1 MSKSNLV
8 LGFIGLGQMGM
19 PLVIRLSEANYQ
31 VLVFDTRLEELS
43 NDAALQKMQACKSV
57 GDVVRQAD
65 IIFTCLPHEN
75 AIRSVYLGSGGIL
88 ETANP
93 GLVTCDISTAPPDLV
108 KEIYTQMA
116 SKGAH
121 HFDSPIFGAQ
131 KDVVAGQAYIIF
143 SGSPDIAS
151 KVEPYFSVMAR
162 EFKYVGESGSASLM
176 KILQNSLGYGYAIV
190 AAEILTL
197 CEYLGADALQF
208 ARLVKEVKVMG
219 WSKYFDLYAED
230 IVTGQE
236 SETGLLHIA
245 AKDTHLLKTIL
256 DQNNFNA
263 PVMEEAAR
271 LFKEASELGMGQ
283 EEFTV
288 VTKLVERNKLKSKS

>member
-8 LGFIGLGQMGM
+8 VGFIGLGQMGM
-19 PLVIRLSEANYQ
+19 PLAIRLSEANYQ
-31 VLVFDTRLEELS
+31 VLVFDSRLEELS
-43 NDAALQKMQACKSV
+43 SDIARHNMQTCNSV
-57 GDVVRQAD
+57 GDVVSQVD
-65 IIFTCLPHEN
+65 IIFTCLPHED
-75 AIRSVYLGSGGIL
+75 AIRSVYFDDSGIL
-88 ETANP
+88 EAAKS
-93 GLVTCDISTAPPDLV
+93 GLITCDISTAPPDLV
-108 KEIYTQMA
+108 KEIYTRLVA
-116 SKGAH
+116 KDIH
-121 HFDSPIFGAQ
+121 HFDAPVFGGQ
-131 KDVVAGQAYIIF
+131 KDVVAGQAYFIF
-143 SGSPDIAS
+143 SGPPDIAI
-151 KVEPYFSVMAR
+151 KVEPFLSVMAR

-190 AAEILTL
+190 TAEILTL
-197 CEYLGADALQF
+197 CEQLGADPLQF

-263 PVMEEAAR
+263 PVMEETAR
-271 LFKEASELGMGQ
+271 LFKEASELGMDQ
-283 EEFTV
+283 EEFTS
-288 VTKLVERNKLKSKS
+288 VTKLVERNKLKSKK

>member
-8 LGFIGLGQMGM
+8 VGFIGLGQMGM
-19 PLVIRLSEANYQ
+19 PLAIRLSEANYQ
-31 VLVFDTRLEELS
+31 VLVFDSRLEELS
-43 NDAALQKMQACKSV
+43 SDIARHNMQTCNSV
-57 GDVVRQAD
+57 GDVVSQVD
-65 IIFTCLPHEN
+65 IIFTCLPHED
-75 AIRSVYLGSGGIL
+75 AIRSVYFDDSGIL
-88 ETANP
+88 EAAKS
-93 GLVTCDISTAPPDLV
+93 GLITCDISTAPPDLV
-108 KEIYTQMA
+108 KEIYTRLVA
-116 SKGAH
+116 KDIH
-121 HFDSPIFGAQ
+121 HFDAPVFGGQ
-131 KDVVAGQAYIIF
+131 KDVVAGQAYFIF
-143 SGSPDIAS
+143 SGPPDIAI
-151 KVEPYFSVMAR
+151 KVEPFLSVMAR

-190 AAEILTL
+190 TAEILTL
-197 CEYLGADALQF
+197 CEQLGADPLQF

-263 PVMEEAAR
+263 PVMEETAR
-271 LFKEASELGMGQ
+271 LFKEASELGMDQ
-283 EEFTV
+283 KEFTS
-288 VTKLVERNKLKSKS
+288 VTKLVERNKLKSKK

>member
-19 PLVIRLSEANYQ
+19 PLAIRLSEANYQ
-31 VLVFDTRLEELS
+31 VLVFDSRLEELS
-43 NDAALQKMQACKSV
+43 SDIARHNMQTCNSV
-57 GDVVRQAD
+57 GDVVSQVD
-65 IIFTCLPHEN
+65 IIFTCLPHED
-75 AIRSVYLGSGGIL
+75 AIRSVYFDDSGIL
-88 ETANP
+88 EAAKS
-93 GLVTCDISTAPPDLV
+93 GLITCDISTAPPDLV
-108 KEIYTQMA
+108 KEIYTRLVA
-116 SKGAH
+116 KDIH
-121 HFDSPIFGAQ
+121 HFDAPVFGGQ
-131 KDVVAGQAYIIF
+131 KDVVAGQAYFIF
-143 SGSPDIAS
+143 SGPPDIAI
-151 KVEPYFSVMAR
+151 KVEPFLSVMAR

-190 AAEILTL
+190 TAEILTL
-197 CEYLGADALQF
+197 CEQLGADPLQF

-263 PVMEEAAR
+263 PVMEETAR
-271 LFKEASELGMGQ
+271 LFKEASELGMDQ
-283 EEFTV
+283 EEFTA
-288 VTKLVERNKLKSKS
+288 VTKLVERNKLKSKK